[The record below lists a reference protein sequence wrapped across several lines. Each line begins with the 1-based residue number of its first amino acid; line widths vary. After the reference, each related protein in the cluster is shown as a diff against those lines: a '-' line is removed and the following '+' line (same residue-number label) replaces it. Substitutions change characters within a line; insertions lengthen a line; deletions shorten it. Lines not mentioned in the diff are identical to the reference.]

1 MSPGHKLT
9 FAVGLAGVWIKVVS
23 IIARPVT
30 PGRSLIQLNQF
41 SLDELKRQN
50 LVDLKGV
57 VSLSTAMSFDDLF
70 QRIRTKV
77 ESTARPSREASPLTI
92 ARVRHGTR
100 HGSERLCAAQG
111 TAFRGEVVQRCDRA
125 SLAIAASRN
134 HRHTPL

>member
-30 PGRSLIQLNQF
+30 PGRILIQLNQF

-50 LVDLKGV
+50 LVYLNGI
-57 VSLSTAMSFDDLF
+57 VSLSAAMSFDELF

-77 ESTARPSREASPLTI
+77 ESTARV
-92 ARVRHGTR
+92 RVEKH
-100 HGSERLCAAQG
+100 L
-111 TAFRGEVVQRCDRA
+111 
-125 SLAIAASRN
+125 
-134 HRHTPL
+134 P